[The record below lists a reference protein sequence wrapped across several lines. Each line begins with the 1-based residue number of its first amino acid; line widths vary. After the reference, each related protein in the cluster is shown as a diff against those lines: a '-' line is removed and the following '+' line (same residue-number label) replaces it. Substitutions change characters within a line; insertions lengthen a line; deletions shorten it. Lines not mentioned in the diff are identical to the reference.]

1 METLFLDRFAESLE
15 LESSELIMETN
26 FKELDEWDSM
36 SRLSLVVMLDEEY
49 NIQIEEQRFNEIQT
63 VEELYL
69 EVVSR
74 ANG

>member
-15 LESSELIMETN
+15 LESSALIMETN

>member
-15 LESSELIMETN
+15 LERSALSMETI

-74 ANG
+74 TNG